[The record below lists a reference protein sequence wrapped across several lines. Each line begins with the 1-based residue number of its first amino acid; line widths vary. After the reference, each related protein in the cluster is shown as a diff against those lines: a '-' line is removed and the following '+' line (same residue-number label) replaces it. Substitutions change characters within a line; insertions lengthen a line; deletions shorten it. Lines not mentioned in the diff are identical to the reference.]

1 MQHQLP
7 AIDFR
12 SEAEVRSQAEHR
24 RTEEVAGLLK
34 AFFASWTPRLRQSGR
49 RSLDAV
55 QQAHRPV
62 ATGGP

>member
-7 AIDFR
+7 TIDFK

-24 RTEEVAGLLK
+24 RTEEVAELLK
-34 AFFASWTPRLRQSGR
+34 AFFASWTPRLRQSARPILEG
-49 RSLDAV
+49 V

-62 ATGGP
+62 AAGRR